1 MTHRACE
8 LEKDGSRLETATGS
22 VPSRYLRLRQP
33 IELMT
38 LESAV
43 SATRSKDVAEKHDAI
58 GKRDKRSHP
67 NAQFPIPLP

>member
-43 SATRSKDVAEKHDAI
+43 PATRSKGVAEKHDAI
-58 GKRDKRSHP
+58 GKRDKRSDP
-67 NAQFPIPLP
+67 DPQFPIPLP